1 MYYEYIIKLVIGL
14 NGEATKDI
22 AELRAFVQR
31 QIEETEKKIR
41 DLEYELEQLKRVLE
55 TIDRLLMRE
64 SFKPAT
70 ELLPEVEKKETET
83 EQLEKIED
91 LYSKDGKLLAKVSIK
106 NQTIIIT
113 PAEGLTFDMR
123 ASPFTKFFLNKVLL
137 SLQREDIDAV
147 KDGRLSEDEVL
158 DYEITA
164 KERIIK
170 KIIIKNYRTE
180 RRLKRILNAL
190 RWTLEELMKNS
201 KP

>member
-1 MYYEYIIKLVIGL
+1 VISL
-14 NGEATKDI
+14 NGEATKDL

-70 ELLPEVEKKETET
+70 ELLPETEKKEAET
-83 EQLEKIED
+83 EQLEKIEA
-91 LYSKDGKLLAKVSIK
+91 LYSKDGKLLARVSIK

-147 KDGRLSEDEVL
+147 KDGRLSEDKVL

-164 KERIIK
+164 KERIIER
-170 KIIIKNYRTE
+170 IVIKNYRTD

-190 RWTLEELMKNS
+190 RWTLEELVRTS
-201 KP
+201 ES

>member
-1 MYYEYIIKLVIGL
+1 MISL
-14 NGEATKDI
+14 NGEATKDL

-70 ELLPEVEKKETET
+70 ELLPETEKKEAEA
-83 EQLEKIED
+83 EQLEKIEA
-91 LYSKDGKLLAKVSIK
+91 LYSKDGKLLARVSIK

-147 KDGRLSEDEVL
+147 KDGRLSEDKVL

-164 KERIIK
+164 KERIIER
-170 KIIIKNYRTE
+170 IVIKNYRTD

-190 RWTLEELMKNS
+190 RWTLEELVRTS
-201 KP
+201 ES

>member
-1 MYYEYIIKLVIGL
+1 VISL
-14 NGEATKDI
+14 NGEATKDL

-70 ELLPEVEKKETET
+70 ELLPETEKKEAEA
-83 EQLEKIED
+83 EQLEKIEA
-91 LYSKDGKLLAKVSIK
+91 LYSKDGKLLARVSIK

-147 KDGRLSEDEVL
+147 KDGRLSEDKVL

-164 KERIIK
+164 KERIIER
-170 KIIIKNYRTE
+170 IVIKNYRTD

-190 RWTLEELMKNS
+190 RWTLEELVRTS
-201 KP
+201 ES

>member
-1 MYYEYIIKLVIGL
+1 MISL
-14 NGEATKDI
+14 NGEATKDL

-70 ELLPEVEKKETET
+70 ELLPETEKKEAET
-83 EQLEKIED
+83 EQLEKIEA
-91 LYSKDGKLLAKVSIK
+91 LYSKDGKLLARVSIK

-147 KDGRLSEDEVL
+147 KDGRLSEDKVL

-164 KERIIK
+164 KERIIER
-170 KIIIKNYRTE
+170 IVIKNYRTD

-190 RWTLEELMKNS
+190 RWTLEELVRTS
-201 KP
+201 ES

>member
-1 MYYEYIIKLVIGL
+1 MISL
-14 NGEATKDI
+14 NGEATKDL

-70 ELLPEVEKKETET
+70 ELLPETEKKETET
-83 EQLEKIED
+83 EQLEKIEA
-91 LYSKDGKLLAKVSIK
+91 LYSKDGKLLARVSIK

-147 KDGRLSEDEVL
+147 KDGRLSEDKVL

-164 KERIIK
+164 KERIIER
-170 KIIIKNYRTE
+170 IVIKNYRTD

-190 RWTLEELMKNS
+190 RWTLEELVRTS
-201 KP
+201 ES